1 MMQSSSSSWS
11 WWWWCRRWK
20 KVIAVLCTV
29 VGPFYGL
36 VAPLDNNNNNN
47 NSNNESIITVLQ
59 WLQRL
64 WKNPGRRWR
73 WTQSNNDNSSE
84 IKNSVVV
91 CANERHPNAR
101 SFGLPHLRRNF
112 KLSAVFFFFLRS
124 FSLSACSLYFGDLVK
139 HFQLRASRASSSF
152 FLDRTTQQKRIII
165 VIAVTKTSERESEL
179 VRRRSMGDWIL
190 ALTVRASILAG
201 YMNNLL
207 CCKKLQ
213 EVLLFLN
220 YCISSLLLLL
230 FPLESPMDRE
240 EYVFFSVNS
249 EELKNEVAATFV
261 NFRHH
266 LLCVNRKMASS
277 MGWCKKR
284 WHQGR
289 CKCDKNRQCQKIDC
303 WREKVCLLWC
313 FFLVF
318 SANRP
323 VITLLYPL

>member
-20 KVIAVLCTV
+20 KMIAVLCTV

-36 VAPLDNNNNNN
+36 VAPLDNNN

-64 WKNPGRRWR
+64 WKNPERKWR

-91 CANERHPNAR
+91 CANERHPKAR
-101 SFGLPHLRRNF
+101 SFGLPHLQRNF
-112 KLSAVFFFFLRS
+112 ELSAVFFFFFFFFFLRS
-124 FSLSACSLYFGDLVK
+124 FSLSAFSLYFGDLVK

-165 VIAVTKTSERESEL
+165 VIAVTKSSERESEL
-179 VRRRSMGDWIL
+179 VRRRSMGEWIL
-190 ALTVRASILAG
+190 ALAVRASILAG

-220 YCISSLLLLL
+220 YCILSLLLLLLLLL
-230 FPLESPMDRE
+230 FPPRISNGQRGICL
-240 EYVFFSVNS
+240 
-249 EELKNEVAATFV
+249 
-261 NFRHH
+261 
-266 LLCVNRKMASS
+266 LLCELWGTEEWSCSNVCKLSPSSSLRELEDGKLYGMMQEKMASRS
-277 MGWCKKR
+277 LQVW
-284 WHQGR
+284 
-289 CKCDKNRQCQKIDC
+289 
-303 WREKVCLLWC
+303 
-313 FFLVF
+313 
-318 SANRP
+318 
-323 VITLLYPL
+323 